1 MSSIVVQLP
10 LHYLLFLPSF
20 TPSLTRTNLLL
31 APMESFH
38 PTLSLLFLLLLL
50 PLSFSFTPNAS
61 VFLDCGSTTSASL
74 SDDPPPARIFDSDS
88 TYISGS
94 NSYTVS
100 LNDTNSSSSLS
111 SLYTTARVFTSSFK
125 YQLKQLIPNSSN
137 LLRLHFFPFSNLSS
151 ARFDVSALSRYEL
164 LTNFSVPTSSS
175 PTIKEFFL
183 WIDSDQLEIQL
194 SPQANSLAFINAI
207 EIFTA
212 PPALLSDPKPTMVGS
227 ATLNGDIENQ
237 AMETMYRVNMGGP
250 LVTPHNDTLW
260 RTWLPD
266 DSFLLNEQ
274 VSAKNS
280 TPPNTLNYQS
290 EGSTEEIGPRSVYD
304 TARVIRATQLQLA
317 STPNFNVNVTWSFKV
332 DAGYNYLA
340 RMHFCDFISQTF
352 TRTNGLV
359 FAVYIMNYSAVPKN
373 LQPAA
378 YTNFVSE
385 PFYIDFVVDIEESE
399 NLTVSISLDTQQS
412 AIPSAL
418 LNGLEIMKMNNS
430 VSSLSGSYNP
440 NFSNENEDK
449 KKTSLPIIIGVIIG
463 AALII
468 SIVFCVFI
476 ILRKRKQSQKPEEK
490 TPETPATWSPYTNQG
505 FNSVDT
511 SSKSGGA
518 TNFGSTRLN
527 LGLLISFEQIKLA
540 TNKFDEK
547 NLIGVGGFG
556 KVYKGILNDGTQV
569 AVKRASSRS
578 NQGYPEFRTEIEV
591 LCQFRHRHLVSLIGY
606 CDENS
611 EMILVYEYMEKGTL
625 RNHLYG
631 SGLPSLSWKQ
641 RLEICIGAAKGLHY
655 LHTGYSQNI
664 IHRDVKSTN
673 ILLGQDY
680 LAKVSDFGLS
690 KLGPSVGET
699 HVSTAVKGSF
709 GYLDPEYFKTQKLT
723 DKSDVYSFGVV
734 LFEVLCARPVIDQS
748 LVRDEINLAEWAI
761 KWQKR
766 GKLDKIIDPK
776 LVGEM
781 NEKSLQKFGETAE
794 KCLKEYGVDRPSIGD
809 VLWNLEYCLQLQEM
823 EVRRDPHEDSGT
835 AEVDFPAVPV
845 VRRMPSSFMSN
856 ESRSDVTTSNVFSQL
871 VSREGR

>member
-1 MSSIVVQLP
+1 
-10 LHYLLFLPSF
+10 
-20 TPSLTRTNLLL
+20 
-31 APMESFH
+31 MEYFH
-38 PTLSLLFLLLLL
+38 PTLSLLSLLLLL
-50 PLSFSFTPNAS
+50 PLSFSFSFTPNAT
-61 VFLDCGSTTSASL
+61 VFLDCGSTTSVTL
-74 SDDPPPARIFDSDS
+74 SNDLPARTFNSDS

-94 NSYTVS
+94 NSNSVS
-100 LNDTNSSSSLS
+100 LNNTNSSSSPS
-111 SLYTTARVFTSSFK
+111 PLYTTARYSTSSFTYK
-125 YQLKQLIPNSSN
+125 LPLIPNSSN

-151 ARFDVSALSRYEL
+151 ARFDVSALNRYEL

-175 PTIKEFFL
+175 PTINEFFL
-183 WIDSDQLEIQL
+183 WIDSDQLEIQF
-194 SPQANSLAFINAI
+194 SPQSDSFAFINAI
-207 EIFTA
+207 EAFTT
-212 PPALLSDPKPTMVGS
+212 PPEFLSDPKPIGS
-227 ATLNGDIENQ
+227 ATLNGDIEKQ

-260 RTWLPD
+260 RTWFPD
-266 DSFLLNEQ
+266 ENFLLNEQ
-274 VSAKNS
+274 VSATNS
-280 TPPNTLNYQS
+280 TSPNTLKYEPGQS
-290 EGSTEEIGPRSVYD
+290 TQEVGPPLVYS
-304 TARVIRATQLQLA
+304 TARVVNVTEMDLA
-317 STPNFNVNVTWSFKV
+317 STPDFSANVTWGFKV
-332 DAGYNYLA
+332 EGGYNYLV
-340 RMHFCDFISQTF
+340 RMHFCDFISQTY
-352 TRTNGLV
+352 TTTIGQGLI
-359 FAVYIMNYSAVPKN
+359 FRVYIMNYLALADN
-373 LQPAA
+373 LQPST
-378 YTNFVSE
+378 YTNDLSV
-385 PFYIDFVVDIEESE
+385 PFHIDFVIHIQDSQNI
-399 NLTVSISLDTQQS
+399 TVKIGLANRQDSTIHN
-412 AIPSAL
+412 AL

-430 VSSLSGSYNP
+430 DLSLNGSYNP
-440 NFSNENEDK
+440 HFSNENEDK

-463 AALII
+463 AVLII
-468 SIVFCVFI
+468 SMVFCVFI

-556 KVYKGILNDGTQV
+556 KVYEGVLNDGTQV

-641 RLEICIGAAKGLHY
+641 RLEICIGAARGLHY

-776 LVGEM
+776 LVGEI
-781 NEKSLQKFGETAE
+781 NENSLRKFGETAE
-794 KCLKEYGVDRPSIGD
+794 KCLKEYGTERPSIGD
-809 VLWNLEYCLQLQEM
+809 VLWNLEYCLSLQEM

-835 AEVDFPAVPV
+835 AEVDFPAAPV
-845 VRRMPSSFMSN
+845 VRRMPSSVVSW
-856 ESRSDVTTSNVFSQL
+856 ESGSDLTTSNVFSQL
-871 VSREGR
+871 VSKEGR